1 MKNFE
6 DKKKSKMIAMPRLV
20 WKSIKIMMWKFLR
33 GGATVIP
40 GASFIPES
48 RVTAIILLGKVRP
61 IKLSLYVSANYVSK
75 LFSISS

>member
-1 MKNFE
+1 
-6 DKKKSKMIAMPRLV
+6 
-20 WKSIKIMMWKFLR
+20 MMWKFLR